1 MTPLYYILLGA
12 LLATIPCYLVWG
24 VRRGM
29 PELGEDMGRTAARSR
44 RLTAK
49 QRPDEGG
56 GS

>member
-1 MTPLYYILLGA
+1 MTPLFWFLLGA
-12 LLATIPCYLVWG
+12 LLAAIPCYLVWG

-29 PELGEDMGRTAARSR
+29 PELGEDMGRTAARTR

-49 QRPDEGG
+49 QRTDEGG